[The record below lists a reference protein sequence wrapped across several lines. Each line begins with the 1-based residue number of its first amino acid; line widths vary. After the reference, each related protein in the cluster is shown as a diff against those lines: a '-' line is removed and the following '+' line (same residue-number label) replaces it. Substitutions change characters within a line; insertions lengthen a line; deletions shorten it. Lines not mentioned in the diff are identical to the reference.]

1 MSVGAWE
8 IAPYVAESRW
18 LSGAEASVPYFSV
31 VFWKAG
37 VYKASFPSRSLGNE
51 PYNLRKTS

>member
-31 VFWKAG
+31 VFCKAG
-37 VYKASFPSRSLGNE
+37 VYKASFPKPELGKRA
-51 PYNLRKTS
+51 LQS